1 MGGNGSIY
9 ATGYSALKSRSRTA
23 SPSFERTGRPSHS
36 ETSSGSGSK
45 KRGRYLSTG
54 NPLVSTA
61 SGQERTALRFGRP
74 RDAHFARLLAFLGSV
89 ALLLFYALLLL
100 ARRVVILPVQS
111 VDDGF
116 PDLAGLER
124 LLRLD
129 RRDGFRNDGER
140 EEVDE
145 RRRLRQMNLEASV

>member
-1 MGGNGSIY
+1 M
-9 ATGYSALKSRSRTA
+9 
-23 SPSFERTGRPSHS
+23 
-36 ETSSGSGSK
+36 
-45 KRGRYLSTG
+45 
-54 NPLVSTA
+54 
-61 SGQERTALRFGRP
+61 RFGRP

-124 LLRLD
+124 LLRLN